1 MWCLPCQ
8 YKSKIPPRPI
18 STVIER
24 YKTFWTLRNNEDLQR
39 SQNKSSM
46 TFVQNP
52 PAQLKT
58 KLCTWPFAP
67 PINSATTVKK
77 HAELTRWRDK
87 TSHPFTTCDT
97 LVTLV
102 TPVTLIPFLFIS
114 GWWCYRRTGLQML
127 VALVSIGF
135 MWFSSAMPFV
145 HFENTQCRSSLD
157 NFCLHS
163 MPSTWSDTCFFTF
176 DVLNQKHIKEF
187 SMFLGRV

>member
-97 LVTLV
+97 LVTGMPLWYLSCSYRDDDV
-102 TPVTLIPFLFIS
+102 TEGQGCKSWLLWS
-114 GWWCYRRTGLQML
+114 Q
-127 VALVSIGF
+127 LVSCDFPQRCRLCTLRTLNVDPPWTI
-135 MWFSSAMPFV
+135 SV
-145 HFENTQCRSSLD
+145 CIQCPAPEVMRV
-157 NFCLHS
+157 
-163 MPSTWSDTCFFTF
+163 FFTF

-187 SMFLGRV
+187 SMFLGKV

>member
-1 MWCLPCQ
+1 MMDITREWWLFMWCLPCQ

-97 LVTLV
+97 LVTGMPLWYLSCSYRMMMLQKDRAANAGCFGLNWFHV
-102 TPVTLIPFLFIS
+102 IFLS
-114 GWWCYRRTGLQML
+114 DAVC
-127 VALVSIGF
+127 AL
-135 MWFSSAMPFV
+135 W
-145 HFENTQCRSSLD
+145 E
-157 NFCLHS
+157 HS
-163 MPSTWSDTCFFTF
+163 M
-176 DVLNQKHIKEF
+176 
-187 SMFLGRV
+187 

>member
-1 MWCLPCQ
+1 MDITREWWLFMWCLPCQ

-58 KLCTWPFAP
+58 KLCTWHFAP

-97 LVTLV
+97 LVTGMPLWYLSCSYRDDDVTEGQGCKCWLLWSQLV
-102 TPVTLIPFLFIS
+102 SCDFPQRCQSRLCTLRTLNVDLPGQFLFAFNAQHLK
-114 GWWCYRRTGLQML
+114 WC
-127 VALVSIGF
+127 V
-135 MWFSSAMPFV
+135 
-145 HFENTQCRSSLD
+145 
-157 NFCLHS
+157 
-163 MPSTWSDTCFFTF
+163 FF
-176 DVLNQKHIKEF
+176 LPL
-187 SMFLGRV
+187 MF